1 MGPPM
6 PYEAALP
13 SEPSLLLILAVLVVV
28 VLVGQLLFRLGWR
41 LVTLT
46 SIVIIAFYAGMVVV
60 PSLLDAA
67 SVDL

>member
-13 SEPSLLLILAVLVVV
+13 GEPNLLLILAVLVVV

-46 SIVIIAFYAGMVVV
+46 SIVIIAFYVGTVVI
-60 PSLLDAA
+60 PTLLDAA
-67 SVDL
+67 